1 MLRRLLLP
9 LAVLVAV
16 FVSVASGYA
25 ATVSSPKL
33 LGVSGPGFSIVLKT
47 SSGKAVKN
55 LKAGTYAIK
64 VEDKSSIHNFHLF
77 GPGVNKATSVP
88 FTGTKTWTVKLKPGT
103 YTFQCD
109 VHAASGMKGV
119 VKVTK

>member
-1 MLRRLLLP
+1 
-9 LAVLVAV
+9 LVAV

>member
-1 MLRRLLLP
+1 VLRRLLLP
-9 LAVLVAV
+9 VAVLVAV
-16 FVSVASGYA
+16 LVSVASGYA
-25 ATVSSPKL
+25 VTLSSPKL

-88 FTGTKTWTVKLKPGT
+88 FTGIQTWTVKLKPGT

-109 VHAASGMKGV
+109 VHAASGMKGGF
-119 VKVTK
+119 KVTK